1 MARVNH
7 RGWIVLES
15 VTSADKLFCVD
26 FFRRPDGGF
35 GFEHLRADPEDG
47 GRWTAVGGFDSM
59 VYGSALEASEAAAD
73 AVPWLTA
80 EPRAR
85 QLFRAWRGDQRGA
98 SALSA
103 DGCAL
108 DAAIFDLDGVIRYFD
123 PGFAR
128 SIEERYHLDAGSL
141 LRTAFEPELL
151 LALTT
156 GRITRR
162 EWSLAI
168 GDAVGAPAAGA
179 DFITSIGTVDA
190 DMIGTI
196 GQLRRQGITAVILTN
211 GTDTIPAELESLG
224 IGDCFDAVFNSAE
237 IGIVKPDPAVYEF
250 VLEQLDLV
258 ADRVFFTDDRKENVV
273 AAAQLGMHAHHFEG
287 IDGVRASL
295 ADLGVDCF

>member
-15 VTSADKLFCVD
+15 ITSADGLFCVD
-26 FFRRPDGGF
+26 FFRRPDGTFGF
-35 GFEHLRADPEDG
+35 GHLRLDPEDG
-47 GRWTAVGGFDSM
+47 GRWTAVGGIDSM
-59 VYGSALEASEAAAD
+59 VYGSAVEAGEAAAR

-85 QLFRAWRGDQRGA
+85 RLFRAWPDDRRGA
-98 SALSA
+98 SGVPA
-103 DGCAL
+103 DGRVV
-108 DAAIFDLDGVIRYFD
+108 DAAVFDLDGVIRHFD

-128 SIEERYHLDAGSL
+128 SIEERHSLDAGSL
-141 LRTAFEPELL
+141 SRAAFEPELL

-162 EWSLAI
+162 EWSSMI

-190 DMIGTI
+190 DMIGI
-196 GQLRRQGITAVILTN
+196 VGQLRRQGITAVILTN
-211 GTDTIPAELESLG
+211 GTDTIPAELETLG

-250 VLEQLDLV
+250 VLEQLDLI

-273 AAAQLGMHAHHFEG
+273 AAAQLGMHAHHFQG
-287 IDGVRASL
+287 VDGLRASL
-295 ADLGVDCF
+295 ADLGIDCF